1 MPSSSASVLVHRSPA
16 ELFAFVAD
24 LRNEPSW
31 HVDIASVPDTTD
43 PVPIVGRSYPVSFKP
58 FLGKSEG
65 TFTAVEVV
73 PGERIVYDAA
83 LAGIT
88 PRITYTVTP
97 DGTGARFT
105 RSVELRLRGPLK
117 LMTPLMAMMIPRRNK
132 VFVENLGKV
141 LAD

>member
-1 MPSSSASVLVHRSPA
+1 MPTATASVVVRRPPA
-16 ELFAFVAD
+16 D
-24 LRNEPSW
+24 
-31 HVDIASVPDTTD
+31 TD
-43 PVPIVGRSYPVSFKP
+43 PVPVVGTTYPVSFKP

-88 PRITYTVTP
+88 PRITYTVEP
-97 DGTGARFT
+97 VGQGARFT
-105 RSVELRLRGPLK
+105 RSVELHLRGPMVV
-117 LMTPLMAMMIPRRNK
+117 MTPVMALMIPRRNK
-132 VFVENLGKV
+132 VFVENLAKV